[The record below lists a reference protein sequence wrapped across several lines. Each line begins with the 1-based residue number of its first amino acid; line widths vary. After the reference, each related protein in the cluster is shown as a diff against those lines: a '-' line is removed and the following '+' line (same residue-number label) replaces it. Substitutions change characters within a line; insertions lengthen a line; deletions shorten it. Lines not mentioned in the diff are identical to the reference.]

1 LTSIINGAPIERKGV
16 RAQHPVMRPDE
27 SIEDVLEQTDRPRR
41 CRGSSF
47 ASIKELGVLMPVIAV
62 RNPDRTLLVRE
73 GIP

>member
-1 LTSIINGAPIERKGV
+1 MTTIEGARELQQVDPRNLQLENNV
-16 RAQHPVMRPDE
+16 RAEASLTKDF
-27 SIEDVLEQTDRPRR
+27 I
-41 CRGSSF
+41 